1 MEIVNVHDA
10 RTRLSRLLERVE
22 RGEEI
27 VIARAGD
34 PVARLV
40 RYEESPKPIAP
51 PGAIPAPDIRIGDDV
66 DAPLDP
72 LFDCLFDAR

>member
-10 RTRLSRLLERVE
+10 KTRLSRLLERVE

-40 RYEESPKPIAP
+40 RYEEPGRRIAA
-51 PGAIPAPDIRIGDDV
+51 PGSIPAPDIRIGDEF

-72 LFDCLFDAR
+72 LFDCLLE